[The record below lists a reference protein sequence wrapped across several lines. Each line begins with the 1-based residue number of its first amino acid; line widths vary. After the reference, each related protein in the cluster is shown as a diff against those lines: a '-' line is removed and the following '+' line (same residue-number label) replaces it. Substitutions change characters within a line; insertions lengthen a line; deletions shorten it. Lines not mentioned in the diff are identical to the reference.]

1 MAFADDWAREE
12 EARWDRLEQLGVLV
26 PVGQTVTGE
35 HEVELVSTLAD
46 CVETTILYR
55 APRRAMIHPH
65 PVWPAEL
72 ARGGGHGSF
81 VRDLQLMSFG
91 PVQPHRKSIVLSVGG
106 RSPFDRDGEL
116 VTVPVDRSAT
126 APYDRHLAN
135 APAPIETG
143 GVSIG
148 VLDANVGLN
157 TLVVDVRLETLDPE
171 ILGLEL
177 GWPMGS
183 HSLRHRSGPGPDV
196 LWRDWFPD
204 QPEGEPTQPIRRRLG
219 GGMESIESRI
229 SLGGPMIARAKRRDP
244 AQAPPPG
251 PQPPSMPL
259 QPISVTARPG
269 GEPLRVRGGGG
280 RSGPPMPGVQD
291 LTSFQITAPPREATG
306 VEIEL
311 RNVYAHRFG
320 GGEVVVLPSP
330 EEDRRVDIGVSVAV
344 DGGHVEFVA
353 WEPDPPNEGSRL
365 VVRMP
370 SPDWFPDIRVLVGEA
385 SMSFMA
391 NQSADGTVRCRV
403 MGRDRPALEQPGGV
417 PVALRM
423 IGRQLDPVRIAIPLT
438 ALA

>member
-1 MAFADDWAREE
+1 
-12 EARWDRLEQLGVLV
+12 
-26 PVGQTVTGE
+26 
-35 HEVELVSTLAD
+35 
-46 CVETTILYR
+46 
-55 APRRAMIHPH
+55 
-65 PVWPAEL
+65 
-72 ARGGGHGSF
+72 
-81 VRDLQLMSFG
+81 
-91 PVQPHRKSIVLSVGG
+91 
-106 RSPFDRDGEL
+106 
-116 VTVPVDRSAT
+116 
-126 APYDRHLAN
+126 
-135 APAPIETG
+135 
-143 GVSIG
+143 
-148 VLDANVGLN
+148 
-157 TLVVDVRLETLDPE
+157 
-171 ILGLEL
+171 
-177 GWPMGS
+177 
-183 HSLRHRSGPGPDV
+183 
-196 LWRDWFPD
+196 
-204 QPEGEPTQPIRRRLG
+204 
-219 GGMESIESRI
+219 
-229 SLGGPMIARAKRRDP
+229 
-244 AQAPPPG
+244 
-251 PQPPSMPL
+251 
-259 QPISVTARPG
+259 
-269 GEPLRVRGGGG
+269 
-280 RSGPPMPGVQD
+280 MPGVQD